1 LTLHLLATIF
11 SAMSTIAEIEAVLPN
26 LSAEELVQV
35 EKAVHSQF
43 RQRGSGIIYDGT
55 HGVETEADLIASADA
70 AFQTYDQAEAKNAK
84 RPAR

>member
-1 LTLHLLATIF
+1 
-11 SAMSTIAEIEAVLPN
+11 MSTIAEIEAVLPN

-43 RQRGSGIIYDGT
+43 RQRGSGIVYDDT
-55 HGVETEADLIASADA
+55 HGVETESDLIASADA
-70 AFQTYDQAEAKNAK
+70 AFQSYDQAEAKNAK

>member
-1 LTLHLLATIF
+1 
-11 SAMSTIAEIEAVLPN
+11 MSTIVQIEAVFPS

-43 RQRGSGIIYDGT
+43 RQTGIIYDDS
-55 HGVETEADLIASADA
+55 HGVETEADLITFADA

-84 RPAR
+84 